1 MNNMNEENK
10 TYIKD
15 IKNSIIPDYQ
25 RGYKWEIKNV
35 EDLLNDID
43 GIDNTEKKEHCL
55 HNLTIIEKDNNKWEI
70 IDGQQRLTTIFLILK
85 YLDKEYYKLSY
96 KIRKETESFLSEID
110 NIIKSLKEN
119 EDENNLFNNKVKE
132 NNKYD
137 KQDIYYICQALST
150 IHNWFKD
157 KKEQEKSFIEKLES
171 NVYFY
176 KHKIENEII
185 KGETVFANLNSG
197 KVALTDI
204 ELIKADL
211 IINISIKKA
220 KDKENEILIN
230 EIRSNIGR
238 LWDEMESWLAQDEV
252 WYWISPKKNET
263 NKLTLL
269 FNLCEEFNEGNN
281 IYEKYYNYI
290 YKNKTDE
297 DATEKL
303 QKVWEKIINY
313 YYTIKDWYLDNDMYH
328 LIGIIIYFDIK
339 IKEFLGNKYSTK
351 NELKNKLKSNIIEK
365 VKLITENNEL
375 KFKEINKEINYVELN
390 YVEKREDLNKIFILL
405 NCLEGY
411 NNDKNIFY
419 EHFRYRF
426 DIHNKNKWSIEH
438 IIPQK
443 LKDIIN
449 SYKVKNDDKKVKEII
464 KEIENELN
472 INLCNR
478 NREELIS
485 SEENKLK
492 EKLTEENL
500 EKYLDRLI
508 DIHTIGNLALL
519 EVNVNSSLKN
529 NIFKE
534 KRKILLKK
542 VDEGSF
548 IPPLTL
554 KVFSKT
560 FIDADTEKDYW
571 TDNDFNEY
579 EKYQEK
585 QLKKFINPLNEKGN
599 NNNE

>member
-1 MNNMNEENK
+1 MNNINEENK

-35 EDLLNDID
+35 EDLLKDID

-375 KFKEINKEINYVELN
+375 KFKEINYVELN
-390 YVEKREDLNKIFILL
+390 YVENREDLNKIFILL

-443 LKDIIN
+443 
-449 SYKVKNDDKKVKEII
+449 S
-464 KEIENELN
+464 
-472 INLCNR
+472 
-478 NREELIS
+478 
-485 SEENKLK
+485 
-492 EKLTEENL
+492 TEEDNP
-500 EKYLDRLI
+500 
-508 DIHTIGNLALL
+508 IHTIRNLALL
-519 EVNVNSSLKN
+519 EGNVNSSLKN

>member
-1 MNNMNEENK
+1 MNNEENK
-10 TYIKD
+10 TYIYIKD
-15 IKNSIIPDYQ
+15 IKDSIIPDYQ
-25 RGYKWEIKNV
+25 RGYKWEVKNV

-43 GIDNTEKKEHCL
+43 DIDNTKKTEHCL
-55 HNLTIIEKDNNKWEI
+55 HNLTIIEKDNNWEV

-96 KIRKETESFLSEID
+96 KIREETKSFLDSEIN

-119 EDENNLFNNKVKE
+119 ENEDKNKLFNKVKE

-171 NVYFY
+171 VYFY
-176 KHKIENEII
+176 THKIENEII
-185 KGETVFANLNSG
+185 KGETAFANLNSG

-220 KDKENEILIN
+220 KDKDEILIN

-263 NKLTLL
+263 NKLSLL
-269 FNLCEEFNEGNN
+269 FNLCEEFKVGNN

-303 QKVWEKIINY
+303 WEKIINY

-351 NELKNKLKSNIIEK
+351 NELKNKLKSKIIEK

-375 KFKEINKEINYVELN
+375 KFKEEINKEIKEINYVELN
-390 YVEKREDLNKIFILL
+390 YVENHKDLNKIFILL

-411 NNDKNIFY
+411 NYEKNIFY

-443 LKDIIN
+443 
-449 SYKVKNDDKKVKEII
+449 S
-464 KEIENELN
+464 
-472 INLCNR
+472 
-478 NREELIS
+478 
-485 SEENKLK
+485 
-492 EKLTEENL
+492 TEE
-500 EKYLDRLI
+500 DSP
-508 DIHTIGNLALL
+508 IHTIAIYNSYFTDKSKAIHFIKNLALL
-519 EVNVNSSLKN
+519 EGNVNSSLKN
-529 NIFKE
+529 NNFKE
-534 KRKILLKK
+534 KRKMLLKK
-542 VDEGSF
+542 VDEGAF

-571 TDNDFNEY
+571 TDNDFNKYEKYY
-579 EKYQEK
+579 EKYQEE
-585 QLKKFINPLNEKGN
+585 QLKNFINPLNEKGN
-599 NNNE
+599 DNNE

>member
-1 MNNMNEENK
+1 M
-10 TYIKD
+10 
-15 IKNSIIPDYQ
+15 
-25 RGYKWEIKNV
+25 
-35 EDLLNDID
+35 
-43 GIDNTEKKEHCL
+43 

-220 KDKENEILIN
+220 KDKENKILIN

-375 KFKEINKEINYVELN
+375 KFKEINYVELN
-390 YVEKREDLNKIFILL
+390 YVENREDLNKIFILL

-443 LKDIIN
+443 
-449 SYKVKNDDKKVKEII
+449 S
-464 KEIENELN
+464 
-472 INLCNR
+472 
-478 NREELIS
+478 
-485 SEENKLK
+485 
-492 EKLTEENL
+492 TEEDNP
-500 EKYLDRLI
+500 
-508 DIHTIGNLALL
+508 IHTIRNLALL
-519 EVNVNSSLKN
+519 EGNVNSSLKN

>member
-1 MNNMNEENK
+1 MKNMNNEENK
-10 TYIKD
+10 TYIYIKD
-15 IKNSIIPDYQ
+15 IKDSIIPDYQ
-25 RGYKWEIKNV
+25 RGYKWEVKNV

-43 GIDNTEKKEHCL
+43 DIDNTKKTEHCL
-55 HNLTIIEKDNNKWEI
+55 HNLTIIEKDNNWEV

-96 KIRKETESFLSEID
+96 KIREETKSFLDSEIN

-119 EDENNLFNNKVKE
+119 ENEDKNKLFNKVKE

-171 NVYFY
+171 VYFY
-176 KHKIENEII
+176 THKIENEII
-185 KGETVFANLNSG
+185 KGETAFANLNSG

-220 KDKENEILIN
+220 KDKDEILIN

-263 NKLTLL
+263 NKLSLL
-269 FNLCEEFNEGNN
+269 FNLCEEFKVGNN

-303 QKVWEKIINY
+303 WEKIINY

-351 NELKNKLKSNIIEK
+351 NELKNKLKSKIIEK

-375 KFKEINKEINYVELN
+375 KFKEEINKEIKEINYVELK
-390 YVEKREDLNKIFILL
+390 YVENHKDLNKIFILL

-411 NNDKNIFY
+411 NYEKNIFY

-443 LKDIIN
+443 
-449 SYKVKNDDKKVKEII
+449 S
-464 KEIENELN
+464 
-472 INLCNR
+472 
-478 NREELIS
+478 
-485 SEENKLK
+485 
-492 EKLTEENL
+492 TEE
-500 EKYLDRLI
+500 DSP
-508 DIHTIGNLALL
+508 IHFIKNLALL
-519 EVNVNSSLKN
+519 EGNVNSSLKN
-529 NIFKE
+529 NNFKE
-534 KRKILLKK
+534 KRKMLLKK
-542 VDEGSF
+542 VDEGAF

-571 TDNDFNEY
+571 TGNDFNKY
-579 EKYQEK
+579 EKYQEE
-585 QLKKFINPLNEKGN
+585 QLKNFINPLNEKGN
-599 NNNE
+599 DNNE

>member
-55 HNLTIIEKDNNKWEI
+55 HNLTIIEKDNNEWEV

-85 YLDKEYYKLSY
+85 YLDKKYYKLSY
-96 KIRKETESFLSEID
+96 KIREETKSFLDSEIN

-375 KFKEINKEINYVELN
+375 KFKEINYVELN
-390 YVEKREDLNKIFILL
+390 YVENREDLNKIFILL

-443 LKDIIN
+443 
-449 SYKVKNDDKKVKEII
+449 S
-464 KEIENELN
+464 
-472 INLCNR
+472 
-478 NREELIS
+478 
-485 SEENKLK
+485 
-492 EKLTEENL
+492 TEEDNP
-500 EKYLDRLI
+500 
-508 DIHTIGNLALL
+508 IHTIRNLALL
-519 EVNVNSSLKN
+519 EGNVNSSLKN

>member
-1 MNNMNEENK
+1 MKNMNEENK

-15 IKNSIIPDYQ
+15 IKDSIIPDYQ
-25 RGYKWEIKNV
+25 RGYKWEVKNV

-43 GIDNTEKKEHCL
+43 DIDNTKKTEHCL
-55 HNLTIIEKDNNKWEI
+55 HNLTIIEKDNNEWEV

-96 KIRKETESFLSEID
+96 KIREETREFLESEIN

-119 EDENNLFNNKVKE
+119 EDKNKLFNKVKE

-171 NVYFY
+171 VYFY

-263 NKLTLL
+263 NKLSLL
-269 FNLCEEFNEGNN
+269 FNLCEEFKVGNN

-303 QKVWEKIINY
+303 WEKIINY

-351 NELKNKLKSNIIEK
+351 NELKNKLKSKIIEK

-375 KFKEINKEINYVELN
+375 KFKEEINKEIKEINYVELN
-390 YVEKREDLNKIFILL
+390 YVENHKDLNKIFILL

-411 NNDKNIFY
+411 NYEKNIFY

-443 LKDIIN
+443 
-449 SYKVKNDDKKVKEII
+449 S
-464 KEIENELN
+464 
-472 INLCNR
+472 
-478 NREELIS
+478 
-485 SEENKLK
+485 
-492 EKLTEENL
+492 TEE
-500 EKYLDRLI
+500 DSP
-508 DIHTIGNLALL
+508 IHTIGNLALL
-519 EVNVNSSLKN
+519 EGNVNSSLKN
-529 NIFKE
+529 NNFKE
-534 KRKILLKK
+534 KRKMLLKK
-542 VDEGSF
+542 VDEGAF

-560 FIDADTEKDYW
+560 FPYAETEKDDW
-571 TDNDFNEY
+571 TIDNDLNKY

-585 QLKKFINPLNEKGN
+585 RLKNFINPLNEKGN
-599 NNNE
+599 DNNE